1 MSRSVE
7 LPPAASQRKASRPG
21 DRNDPAY
28 AWETRGKDRVLVL
41 RSFALANDFLKLSRG
56 TAQAGFGADLTPRT
70 RWMNPPTLFNE
81 GAGHREQRRAVARF
95 FTLKAVATTHEP
107 LMVALADELVGEM
120 ERDGE
125 GDLAL
130 LSFRMAIAV
139 VAEIVGLSGS
149 DPRGLE
155 SRLEGFFE
163 TAPSVGVSIVTKV
176 REGLVAQGRVLR
188 FYLQDVR
195 PAIVARRRESRD
207 DVISHMLAK
216 GMRTQD
222 ILIEALTYA
231 AAGMVTTRQFIP
243 MALWHLVEQPD
254 LRARYLGARE
264 EERHRILREIV
275 RLDTVAGNLLRRVT
289 EPVALDHAECVI
301 DVRRARSSMSRCGP
315 PTRTRTRWAPALSAS
330 TPTEPSRPRCRLRG
344 WPSERATTRA
354 RGSTSRCT
362 RPISSCAV
370 SSGTRCGSSA
380 SPTSPGTT
388 LSWPTTLRTSAFG
401 SCPLR
406 PRAAHRSGRATDVG
420 SLRTWRLLDR
430 SASGR
435 G

>member
-1 MSRSVE
+1 ME

-21 DRNDPAY
+21 DRNNPAY

-56 TAQAGFGADLTPRT
+56 TAQVGFGADLTPRT

-120 ERDGE
+120 ERDGG

-254 LRARYLGARE
+254 LRARYLGARD

-275 RLDTVAGNLLRRVT
+275 RLNTVAGNLLRRVT
-289 EPVALDHAECVI
+289 EPVALDHAEGVI
-301 DVRRARSSMSRCGP
+301 DVPAGTLVDVAVRATNTDQDSVGACPFSLDPDRALAPKVPAAGLAFGAGHHSCPGEYLALHETDIVLRRPFRNEVRIEREPDITWNDLVMAYDLANFRIRL
-315 PTRTRTRWAPALSAS
+315 LSAQ
-330 TPTEPSRPRCRLRG
+330 
-344 WPSERATTRA
+344 A
-354 RGSTSRCT
+354 
-362 RPISSCAV
+362 
-370 SSGTRCGSSA
+370 
-380 SPTSPGTT
+380 
-388 LSWPTTLRTSAFG
+388 
-401 SCPLR
+401 
-406 PRAAHRSGRATDVG
+406 
-420 SLRTWRLLDR
+420 
-430 SASGR
+430 
-435 G
+435 